1 MDRRDYARADTLAR
15 SALAHY
21 PDFARYLLGQVALAE
36 ARWAEAAAFRRVLEH
51 YPGSPTARE
60 ALRVALTR
68 LPQPATAG
76 GRS

>member
-1 MDRRDYARADTLAR
+1 
-15 SALAHY
+15 
-21 PDFARYLLGQVALAE
+21 VALAE
-36 ARWAEAAAFRRVLEH
+36 ARWAEAAAAFPQVLEH